1 MGHTAGYLALN
12 GAIATGSEVAIIPE
26 MDTEI
31 DQLAEL
37 ISQGF
42 ARARTRRSSSW
53 PKIPAR
59 GAMGLAERVKKEF
72 PQYDARVTILGH
84 IQRGGSPSAQ
94 DRILAS
100 RMGAMAYSGDHGGAA
115 QRDDRH
121 PEQRTGLRALLACGA
136 SQQIDQSGLRE
147 SREDTFHVSSP
158 QNPNEENDRMKR
170 VIGIGNALTDML
182 VNLESDSVLRK
193 YLLEKGSMSLVD
205 SKLQTE
211 ISKSV
216 AGLPYSL
223 SLGGSAGN
231 TIRAMARLGC
241 GTGFIGKV
249 GPDTTG
255 DFFEQALANLGV
267 KPFIFRGSERSGKCV
282 ALISPDG
289 ERTMITHLGAALE
302 LTAADVR
309 ADIFEGFDCVY
320 IEGYLVQNHELIE
333 HTARTAKERGLQ
345 VAIDLASFNI
355 VKENLDFLRAL
366 VEKYVDI
373 VFANEDEAIAFTGEN
388 EPINALQAI
397 SQLCELAI
405 VKIGIRGALIKHRS
419 EVVHVGIMAAARR
432 VDTTGAGD
440 FYAAGFLYGMC
451 AGLSLRQCGTIGAI
465 TAGKVIEVVG
475 TTFGEEAWED
485 IFRLVKKVRNERY
498 LF

>member
-1 MGHTAGYLALN
+1 
-12 GAIATGSEVAIIPE
+12 
-26 MDTEI
+26 
-31 DQLAEL
+31 
-37 ISQGF
+37 
-42 ARARTRRSSSW
+42 
-53 PKIPAR
+53 
-59 GAMGLAERVKKEF
+59 
-72 PQYDARVTILGH
+72 
-84 IQRGGSPSAQ
+84 
-94 DRILAS
+94 
-100 RMGAMAYSGDHGGAA
+100 
-115 QRDDRH
+115 
-121 PEQRTGLRALLACGA
+121 
-136 SQQIDQSGLRE
+136 
-147 SREDTFHVSSP
+147 
-158 QNPNEENDRMKR
+158 MKR

-182 VNLESDSVLRK
+182 VNLKTDSVLGRFK
-193 YLLEKGSMSLVD
+193 LAKGSMSLVD
-205 SKLQTE
+205 TRLQTE

-231 TIRAMARLGC
+231 TIRAMAQLGC
-241 GTGFIGKV
+241 SVGFIGKV

-255 DFFEQALANLGV
+255 DFFVQALDNLGIE
-267 KPFIFRGSERSGKCV
+267 PIIFRGRERSGKCV
-282 ALISPDG
+282 SLISADG
-289 ERTMITHLGAALE
+289 ERTMVTHLGAALE
-302 LTAADVR
+302 LR
-309 ADIFEGFDCVY
+309 AEEIVPAIFECYDCLYV
-320 IEGYLVQNHELIE
+320 EGYLVQDHELIR
-333 HTARTAKERGLQ
+333 AAVRTAKQCGLK
-345 VAIDLASFNI
+345 VAIDLASFN
-355 VKENLDFLRAL
+355 VVDENLEFLRGL
-366 VEKYVDI
+366 VQEYVDI